1 MSGNT
6 ASAAGGR
13 YSEQAL
19 AQRSKFV
26 AAPRRNKFWVPQEG
40 LQATSSPSAPATD
53 SSQIL
58 CFKGFANFSLFLRF
72 SVALLFCCFFSY
84 FHLILGRFCG
94 RICGGFGTKKG
105 TPMVPSPLYGNAIY
119 TPLFVFPFQMN
130 IDYAL
135 KSTNLCRSISETNF
149 VFPFVSSYN
158 LES

>member
-72 SVALLFCCFFSY
+72 SVALLFCRFFSY
-84 FHLILGRFCG
+84 FHLILGRF
-94 RICGGFGTKKG
+94 
-105 TPMVPSPLYGNAIY
+105 VAE
-119 TPLFVFPFQMN
+119 FVAVS
-130 IDYAL
+130 AL
-135 KSTNLCRSISETNF
+135 KRHTNGCQVRYMATLFIRHYLYFHSK
-149 VFPFVSSYN
+149 
-158 LES
+158 